1 MPANM
6 SYKSTK
12 AEVQWLKSMLT
23 CCWVFTSLFLLYV
36 LLLSLQ
42 HVFFFLPNTFSR
54 DTFFAFSMQNYKLLD
69 TF

>member
-42 HVFFFLPNTFSR
+42 HVFFF
-54 DTFFAFSMQNYKLLD
+54 AEHIQ
-69 TF
+69 